1 VRVLYSGLLRSPAS
15 WARVGRE
22 FLAALQRLGVEV
34 GALRM
39 RGFLHAPQFPL
50 PPGVREVARGDFSAD
65 IELTFAHP
73 GLYHRL
79 RTPRRAGILVYEA
92 DRMPAQWAPAI
103 RRSLDILLLPSEFC
117 RRGALAAS
125 VPSHLVRTVP
135 FGVNG
140 RIFGPGAE
148 PPASPFIFLTVASPH
163 HRKGLRELLLA
174 YRAAF
179 SAADDVRLLIKTTY
193 DPGKRPR
200 RFPWEIASFRE
211 LLAEGRLD
219 DPTAPPV
226 KFQAGTLFDEDLA
239 RLYRAAH
246 AYVQPSYGE
255 GFGLAALEAASCGCA
270 VITTNFGAGAEV
282 FDRESAL
289 QVPCEPVSAGPYEY
303 DRDSGGLMGKP
314 DVLALAHA
322 MRSVWEDRALLAR
335 LRRRARDVASRYSW
349 DEAGR
354 QLRGYLHEL
363 CERPPSR

>member
-1 VRVLYSGLLRSPAS
+1 MRVLYSGLLRSPAS

-22 FLAALQRLGVEV
+22 FLAALHRLGVEV

-39 RGFLHAPQFPL
+39 RGFLHSPQFPL
-50 PPGVREVARGDFSAD
+50 PPGVCEVARGDFAAD
-65 IELTFAHP
+65 VELTFAHP

-79 RTPRRAGILVYEA
+79 RAPRRAGILVYEA
-92 DRMPAQWAPAI
+92 DRMPAQWAPAV
-103 RRSLDILLLPSEFC
+103 RRSLDLLLLPSEFC

-140 RIFGPGAE
+140 RVFAPGAE
-148 PPASPFIFLTVASPH
+148 PPASPFVFLAVAAPH

-179 SAADDVRLLIKTTY
+179 SAGDDVRLLVKTTY
-193 DPGKRPR
+193 DPSKRPR
-200 RFPWEIASFRE
+200 RFRWEIASFQD
-211 LLAEGRLD
+211 LLNEGRFD
-219 DPTAPPV
+219 DPVAPSV

-239 RLYRAAH
+239 RLYRTAH
-246 AYVQPSYGE
+246 AYVQSSYGE
-255 GFGLAALEAASCGCA
+255 GFGLAAMEAASCGCA
-270 VITTNFGAGAEV
+270 VITTNFGAGAEI

-289 QVPCEPVSAGPYEY
+289 QVASEPVSAGPYEY
-303 DRDSGGLMGKP
+303 DRDSGGLMGRP
-314 DVLALAHA
+314 DVLGLARA
-322 MRSVWEDRALLAR
+322 MRSLWEDRALLAR

-349 DEAGR
+349 DQAGR

-363 CERPPSR
+363 CERPPAR